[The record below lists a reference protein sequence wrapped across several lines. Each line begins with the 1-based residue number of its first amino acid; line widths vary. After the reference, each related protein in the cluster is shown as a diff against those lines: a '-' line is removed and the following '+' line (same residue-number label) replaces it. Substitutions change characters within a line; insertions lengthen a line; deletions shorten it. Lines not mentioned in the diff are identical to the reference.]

1 MILSEQEYLTYL
13 KVHIELLF
21 YCYCKMKGIKDGL
34 SFEKFIR
41 KPFNTKVEARNF
53 FNGKPELLDSY
64 LTENHNLTSI
74 EKNILK
80 GFKLKI
86 SSKFIILKQLSKYA
100 IFMDVNSERF
110 YAVLALS
117 DTFQDL
123 LKSFPVLITATILP
137 FSGNIIYD
145 GFMTKE
151 VYIGKN
157 MENNLIAQY
166 NTAKENNEI
175 IKEIVF
181 KNN

>member
-1 MILSEQEYLTYL
+1 MILSEQEYLSYL

-53 FNGKPELLDSY
+53 FNEKPELLDSY
-64 LTENHNLTSI
+64 LTENHKLTSI

-86 SSKFIILKQLSKYA
+86 SSKFIILKQLSNYA
-100 IFMDVNSERF
+100 IFMDVYSEIF

-117 DTFQDL
+117 DTFQDMVESL
-123 LKSFPVLITATILP
+123 PVLVNATILP
-137 FSGNIIYD
+137 FNGKIIYD
-145 GFMTKE
+145 GFMTRE

-157 MENNLIAQY
+157 MENNLLTQY
-166 NTAKENNEI
+166 KTAKENKTI
-175 IKEIVF
+175 IKEII
-181 KNN
+181 